1 MNRAKFKQALY
12 EALAQNEDV
21 SIKELFD
28 DLDEDAVVELI
39 ERLQKKDFI
48 QDFFF
53 KNDEDGWN
61 KLRGVDKYFKTPY
74 EFVDFI
80 QKYSLEDDDKYFMF
94 SLKEHRVF
102 EDVEEL
108 KEYLIGIISKNKKML
123 SFVKNEIME

>member
-1 MNRAKFKQALY
+1 MIRENFRQALY
-12 EALAQNEDV
+12 EALSQNEDV
-21 SIKELFD
+21 SIEDFFA
-28 DLDEDAVVELI
+28 DLDEDDVIELL
-39 ERLQKKDFI
+39 ERLQRKDLI

-80 QKYSLEDDDKYFMF
+80 QKYSLEEDDKYFLF
-94 SLKEHRVF
+94 SLEKHRVF

-108 KEYLIGIISKNKKML
+108 KSYLVSIISKNKKML
-123 SFVKNEIME
+123 SFMKNEIME

>member
-28 DLDEDAVVELI
+28 DLVEDAVVELI

-74 EFVDFI
+74 EFVDFV

-94 SLKEHRVF
+94 SLKKHRVF

>member
-39 ERLQKKDFI
+39 EKLQKKDFI

-94 SLKEHRVF
+94 SLKKHRVF

-123 SFVKNEIME
+123 SFVKNEIEE

>member
-74 EFVDFI
+74 EFVDFV

-94 SLKEHRVF
+94 SLKKHRVF

-108 KEYLIGIISKNKKML
+108 KEYLIGIISKDKKML
-123 SFVKNEIME
+123 SFMKNEIME

>member
-39 ERLQKKDFI
+39 EKLQKKDFI

-74 EFVDFI
+74 EFVDFV
-80 QKYSLEDDDKYFMF
+80 QKYSLEDDDKYFLF
-94 SLKEHRVF
+94 SVKNNRVF
-102 EDVEEL
+102 ENIDEL
-108 KEYLIGIISKNKKML
+108 KAYLISIISKDKKML

>member
-1 MNRAKFKQALY
+1 MNKAKFKQALY

-28 DLDEDAVVELI
+28 DLDDDAIVELI

-61 KLRGVDKYFKTPY
+61 NLSGVDKYFKTPY
-74 EFVDFI
+74 EFVEFI

-94 SLKEHRVF
+94 SLKKHRVF

>member
-61 KLRGVDKYFKTPY
+61 KFRGVDKYFRTPY

-80 QKYSLEDDDKYFMF
+80 QKYSLEDDDKYFLF
-94 SLKEHRVF
+94 SVKNNRVF
-102 EDVEEL
+102 ENIDEL
-108 KEYLIGIISKNKKML
+108 KAYLISIISKDNKML
-123 SFVKNEIME
+123 SFVKNEIEE

>member
-28 DLDEDAVVELI
+28 GLDEDAVVELI

-94 SLKEHRVF
+94 SLKKHRVF

-108 KEYLIGIISKNKKML
+108 KEYLIGIISKDKKML

>member
-61 KLRGVDKYFKTPY
+61 KLRGVDKYFETPY
-74 EFVDFI
+74 EFVDFV

-94 SLKEHRVF
+94 SLTNHRVF
-102 EDVEEL
+102 EDVDEL
-108 KEYLIGIISKNKKML
+108 KAYLIGIISKDNKML
-123 SFVKNEIME
+123 SFVKNEIEE